1 MEAEE
6 RQEVLRWRACVP
18 DFSSSELRAAR
29 SGGGCAHRRRACALV
44 AGEALGAPMP
54 ADGLH
59 WFAGRVGLRTSRWR
73 ASAQDGGVSRQV
85 SRSRLELGDGA
96 GCQVRVGA
104 LDGGGRAT

>member
-59 WFAGRVGLRTSRWR
+59 WFAGRVGLRSGATGADLLEPHRVAGGLADGER
-73 ASAQDGGVSRQV
+73 ARKTEA
-85 SRSRLELGDGA
+85 
-96 GCQVRVGA
+96 
-104 LDGGGRAT
+104 